1 MQFKDAAYEILK
13 EAGRPLHY
21 NEITDK
27 ALNRDWLETTGKT
40 PHATM
45 GALLYTDTLNDDSRF
60 QREGKGKFFL
70 RSTSITGIAQ
80 QIKTTESRT
89 RQELRN
95 RLLQM
100 PPQKFEE
107 LIQALLE
114 LMGFEETETT
124 PYANDKGVDVKG
136 ILKTNQLTPVK
147 VVIQAKRWKGNVG
160 SNEVRNLRG
169 SLSSTGEQG
178 IIITPKDFTL
188 EARSE
193 AQAGNK
199 IPVTL
204 INGEELVGLLFQY
217 KLGIKE
223 EQYTIHSLDSEYWL
237 EAFGV
242 NLGEPISTPAA
253 KKRKIKFPI
262 IVQAQ
267 HKGELFE
274 GELLNI
280 QGGVYWNGKEYPTPS
295 SAAKAIASDWKEVN
309 GWRFWKYQD
318 HESGEWEYIGKLRE
332 E

>member
-1 MQFKDAAYEILK
+1 MQFKDAAYEILREVGK
-13 EAGRPLHY
+13 PLHY

-27 ALNRDWLETTGKT
+27 ALKRGWLETTGKT
-40 PHATM
+40 PHSTM
-45 GALLYTDTLNDDSRF
+45 GALLYMDTLSEGSRF

-70 RSTSITGIAQ
+70 RSASITGIAQ
-80 QIKTTESRT
+80 QIKAAESRT

-95 RLLQM
+95 HLLQM
-100 PPQKFEE
+100 SPQKFEE

-114 LMGFEETETT
+114 LMGFEETKTT
-124 PYANDKGVDVKG
+124 PYANDKGVDVRG

-188 EARSE
+188 EASSE
-193 AQAGNK
+193 AKAENK
-199 IPVTL
+199 IPITL
-204 INGEELVGLLFQY
+204 INGDELVGLLFEY

-223 EQYTIHSLDSEYWL
+223 EQHTIHSLDSEYWL

-242 NLGEPISTPAA
+242 NFDEPAA
-253 KKRKIKFPI
+253 TQTVKKRKIRFPVA
-262 IVQAQ
+262 VQAQ
-267 HKGELFE
+267 HKGEVFT

-280 QGGVYWNGKEYPTPS
+280 EGSLYWNGQEYPTPS
-295 SAAKAIASDWKEVN
+295 SAAKAIAKDWKEVN
-309 GWRFWKYQD
+309 GWRFWKYQNY
-318 HESGEWEYIGKLRE
+318 ETGEWEYIGKLRE